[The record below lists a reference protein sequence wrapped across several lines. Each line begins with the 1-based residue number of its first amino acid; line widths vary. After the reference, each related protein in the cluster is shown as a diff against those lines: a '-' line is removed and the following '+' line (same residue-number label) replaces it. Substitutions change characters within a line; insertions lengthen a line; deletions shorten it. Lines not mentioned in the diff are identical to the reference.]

1 MHQDVQLPTGV
12 LGLDIDWHHPSWPL
26 ARLSDFGA
34 RANPKRGFLIV
45 SKILGRHIPATPAD
59 LREALDALAGGI
71 APDLPGPVLIIGMAE
86 TATAMGQG
94 IHAAY
99 VRDTGRTDVLYAQT
113 TRQTDGREALL
124 TFEESHS
131 HASSH
136 LVLTPRSSDIADIYA
151 TARTLIIVD
160 DECST
165 GKTFA
170 ALSASV
176 LPHLPSIERIETVV
190 LTDWSGGAYIETMP
204 LPTVRHALL
213 KGLLT
218 WTAVP
223 HSPLI
228 APLAA
233 AANTHGR
240 VPVNGTPARY
250 GILVPAEGVAD
261 QSGLPLVRGER
272 ILVLGE
278 GEFTY
283 QALVAGETLTAMGND
298 VRVQGITRSPVLEG
312 GAIGDTCRF
321 PDPYRSGA
329 DCFLYN
335 ALGAAYDRIV
345 IIGEVP
351 AGEAPDMAGIMAGQL
366 PGNHGTKVE
375 RVVFSWNDTSEGNG
389 KEL

>member
-12 LGLDIDWHHPSWPL
+12 LGLDIDWHHHSWPL
-26 ARLSDFGA
+26 ERLSDFGA

-45 SKILGRHIPATPAD
+45 SKILGRHIPAAPAD
-59 LREALDALAGGI
+59 LREALDDLARGI
-71 APDLPGPVLIIGMAE
+71 AADLPGPVLVIGMAE

-94 IHAAY
+94 VHAAY

-113 TRQTDGREALL
+113 TRQTDGNEVLL

-136 LVLTPRSSDIADIYA
+136 LVMAPRTAAIAEIYA
-151 TARTLIIVD
+151 TARTLVIVD

-190 LTDWSGGAYIETMP
+190 LTDWSGGAYVEAMP

-213 KGLLT
+213 KGLLN
-218 WTAVP
+218 WTAVT

-240 VPVNGTPARY
+240 VPLNGTPARY
-250 GILVPAEGVAD
+250 GILAPEEGIAD
-261 QSGLPLVRGER
+261 QSGLPQVTGER
-272 ILVLGE
+272 ILILGE

-283 QALVAGETLTAMGND
+283 QALVAGETLAAMGNE

-312 GAIGDTCRF
+312 GAIGNTCRF

-335 ALGAAYDRIV
+335 ARRSDYDRIV
-345 IIGEVP
+345 IVAEVP
-351 AGEAPDMAGIMAGQL
+351 EGEAPDMASIMAEQL
-366 PGNHGTKVE
+366 PAGHTTKVE
-375 RVVFSWNDTSEGNG
+375 RVVFSWNDTSERNG
-389 KEL
+389 K